1 MALVARIVSIVVTL
15 FVCQRRFTIKPRSLN
30 FRLSQNRDAT
40 AASRFFLLESVMGA
54 VVIAVVFVAGLFGA
68 PTMFGH
74 GHAHAAPQAQQQEVV
89 ASAQVQAPGA
99 GADAAGERP

>member
-1 MALVARIVSIVVTL
+1 M
-15 FVCQRRFTIKPRSLN
+15 
-30 FRLSQNRDAT
+30 DAT

-74 GHAHAAPQAQQQEVV
+74 GNAHAAPQAQQQEVV
-89 ASAQVQAPGA
+89 AAVQVPEQSVGADGA
-99 GADAAGERP
+99 GDRP